1 MGLLTTDFGKS
12 LIYEI
17 TPMVVKQF
25 GFSIS
30 PIIFVISPLVSLI
43 QDQVN
48 QLKKQRISTVSL
60 SETLSLDF
68 KFFE

>member
-1 MGLLTTDFGKS
+1 MCLLTTDFAKS
-12 LIYEI
+12 LIYQI
-17 TPMVVKQF
+17 TLMVVKQF

-60 SETLSLDF
+60 SETLSLDL